1 MNINTNYENLE
12 QSYLFSTVAK
22 KVSEFTQNN
31 PDKKVIRL
39 GIGDVT
45 LPLCKAV
52 VKALHNAVD
61 EMGVQATFR
70 GYGPEQGY
78 DFLREAVQRYYKS
91 HNVELDLDEIFISDG
106 AKSDLGNILDLLAKE
121 NTVLVPDPVY
131 PVYGDTNVMAG

>member
-1 MNINTNYENLE
+1 MHLNTNYENLE

-22 KVSEFTQNN
+22 KVNEFISKN

-52 VKALHNAVD
+52 VDALHKAVD

-78 DFLREAVQRYYKS
+78 DFLREAVQKYYKS
-91 HNVELDLDEIFISDG
+91 HNVELDLDEIFILS
-106 AKSDLGNILDLLAKE
+106 LIHI
-121 NTVLVPDPVY
+121 
-131 PVYGDTNVMAG
+131 